1 MIRAA
6 TFTDIPSITL
16 LKQKMFKEVGM
27 EDLLKAN
34 FVQVVEKTYKD
45 LYILDKAI
53 HFVIEQN
60 NEIIACAGAFIK
72 EDIPYCFY
80 KEDQY
85 GFIGDV
91 YVDPE
96 FRNQGYASKLTDEVL
111 KWFSKREIHTIR
123 LLASD
128 NARKLYKTLGFTETD
143 QMILRR

>member
-1 MIRAA
+1 MIRIA
-6 TFTDIPSITL
+6 TFTDISSITN

-27 EDLLKAN
+27 EDLLRDD
-34 FVQVVEKTYKD
+34 FVQVVDKIYEE
-45 LYILDKAI
+45 LYVLEKAI
-53 HFVIEQN
+53 HFVVERN

-80 KEDQY
+80 KENQY

-91 YVDPE
+91 YVDPK
-96 FRNQGYASKLTDEVL
+96 FRNQGYARKLTNEVL
-111 KWFSKREIHTIR
+111 EWFSKREIHTIR